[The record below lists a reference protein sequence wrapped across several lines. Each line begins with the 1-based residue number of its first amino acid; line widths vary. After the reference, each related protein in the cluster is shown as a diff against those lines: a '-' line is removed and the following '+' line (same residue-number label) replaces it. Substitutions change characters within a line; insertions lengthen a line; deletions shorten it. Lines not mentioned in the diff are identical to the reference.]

1 MRHVLAA
8 DYILTEVLACLSGYV
23 GADVDPFQ

>member
-1 MRHVLAA
+1 MRQVLAA

-23 GADVDPFQ
+23 RAGHDPFQ